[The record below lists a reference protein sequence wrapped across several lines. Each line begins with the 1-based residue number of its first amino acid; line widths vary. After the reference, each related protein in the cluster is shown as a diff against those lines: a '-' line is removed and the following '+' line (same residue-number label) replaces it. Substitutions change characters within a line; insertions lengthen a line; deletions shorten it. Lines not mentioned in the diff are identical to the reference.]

1 MVSQDKTE
9 LDSKSTEESS
19 ISDKTKA
26 CEEGSKAEEELQ
38 KTVPYEYF
46 PAAYDFVVPK
56 EPAKVN
62 YELKEKTKASEESS
76 KAKEEP
82 QKPVPYDFSVPK
94 EYAKVNSKLKEE
106 ITAPEKS
113 SKTKEEP
120 RKSVA
125 YECFPA
131 AYDFFVLK
139 ESAKVNCE
147 LKEETKAFEESSKVE
162 KEPQKYVAYENCEPE
177 GFVKVNYKLI
187 AKTKAS
193 VAYEFFEP
201 KESNSNKTLLYYK
214 NNSKLKPKSKAYEES
229 LKAEEEPQNH
239 MAYEFIEPK
248 VSAPI
253 NSKLKANLRAKFEM
267 NQINRGRIPQN

>member
-1 MVSQDKTE
+1 MASQDKTE

-26 CEEGSKAEEELQ
+26 CEESSKAKEERQ
-38 KTVPYEYF
+38 KSVAYEYF
-46 PAAYDFVVPK
+46 PAAYDFFVP
-56 EPAKVN
+56 
-62 YELKEKTKASEESS
+62 
-76 KAKEEP
+76 
-82 QKPVPYDFSVPK
+82 
-94 EYAKVNSKLKEE
+94 
-106 ITAPEKS
+106 
-113 SKTKEEP
+113 
-120 RKSVA
+120 
-125 YECFPA
+125 
-131 AYDFFVLK
+131 K

-162 KEPQKYVAYENCEPE
+162 KEPQKSVAYENCEPE

-214 NNSKLKPKSKAYEES
+214 NNSKLKPKSKAYKES
-229 LKAEEEPQNH
+229 SNAEEKPQNL

-267 NQINRGRIPQN
+267 NQINRGRIPQNRHSAIL